1 VFPATTGEGPI
12 GNLPRLFDVIRT
24 KAELPDNITPHVLR
38 HSVASLASDAGLSEA
53 TIAGLLGHNLGTITS
68 RYTHSA
74 DAVMLK
80 AADTVARMV
89 LDVMGESREQGEVVE
104 FRAAGT

>member
-1 VFPATTGEGPI
+1 M
-12 GNLPRLFDVIRT
+12 
-24 KAELPDNITPHVLR
+24 LR

-53 TIAGLLGHNLGTITS
+53 TIAGLLGHKLGTITS

-80 AADTVARMV
+80 AADSVADAV
-89 LDVMGESREQGEVVE
+89 LELMGERSAAIMGGAGGEVIPVR
-104 FRAAGT
+104 FGRG